1 MSHLIRAQRGFF
13 MPGEPRTGDTRRNP
27 RDDRKEK
34 LRTEYLKVQFRHFL
48 IELFRQ
54 QVDIDLVGLVFLS
67 ISQNIELSQFE
78 TVLLRRTPTQTASRH
93 SASPT
98 QDCSKLGTT
107 MGWKWF
113 SRICERQ
120 QQVGPDQNVHNLPSR
135 RLEHWRHHQR
145 NFTITQA
152 DAQRQVPCHVKST

>member
-13 MPGEPRTGDTRRNP
+13 MPSEPRTGDTRRNP

-34 LRTEYLKVQFRHFL
+34 LRTEDLKVQFRHFL

-93 SASPT
+93 SASLP
-98 QDCSKLGTT
+98 
-107 MGWKWF
+107 
-113 SRICERQ
+113 
-120 QQVGPDQNVHNLPSR
+120 VHELV
-135 RLEHWRHHQR
+135 
-145 NFTITQA
+145 F
-152 DAQRQVPCHVKST
+152 

>member
-1 MSHLIRAQRGFF
+1 

-48 IELFRQ
+48 IELIRQ

-67 ISQNIELSQFE
+67 ISQNIKLRQFE
-78 TVLLRRTPTQTASRH
+78 TVPLRRTPTQTASRH

-98 QDCSKLGTT
+98 QDCSKLDTT

-120 QQVGPDQNVHNLPSR
+120 HQVGPDQNVHNLPSR

-152 DAQRQVPCHVKST
+152 DTQRQVPCHVEST